1 MFRILCLWLLLSPA
15 SRAQEPLVLYYNE
28 RPPYLMST
36 PDGGVHG
43 LTADP
48 ATAAFAGAGVP
59 ARWMRAPSNR
69 QLALLQEGG
78 QRCAVGWFRNAERE
92 RYAKFSRP
100 IYQDLPLVAIVRNDF
115 VFRDATT
122 LQRLL
127 AVRKLVVLVKE
138 KYSYGG
144 YVDDALDKVRP
155 TRISTTAESVV
166 MMAMIG
172 AYRADLMFLASEEA
186 DYLLQRSELRD
197 KGLRVLRLQDVPTG
211 ERRHI
216 MCSKDVSDDIMHRL
230 DNAIP
235 LKLGGQ

>member
-1 MFRILCLWLLLSPA
+1 MFRILCLWLLLLPA

-28 RPPYLMST
+28 RPPYLMGA

-59 ARWMRAPSNR
+59 THWMRVPSNR

-100 IYQDLPLVAIVRNDF
+100 IYQDLPLVAIVRDDF
-115 VFRDATT
+115 VFRGAAT
-122 LQRLL
+122 LQRL
-127 AVRKLVVLVKE
+127 VSTRNLVVLVKE

-144 YVDDALDKVRP
+144 YVDDALANTRP

-172 AYRADLMFLASEEA
+172 AHRADLMFLASEEA
-186 DYLLQRSELRD
+186 DYLLQLAELRD
-197 KGLRVLRLQDVPTG
+197 KRLRVLRLLDVPTG

-216 MCSKDVSDDIMHRL
+216 MCSKDVSDDIMQRL
-230 DNAIP
+230 DKEIA
-235 LKLGGQ
+235 LKLGGL